1 MPEVT
6 LRQRALRLLA
16 RREYSRVELGRRLA
30 RDAPDI
36 GELESLLDRLETE
49 KLLSSAR
56 FAESL
61 THRRA
66 LRYGNSRIVQEL
78 REHELPDALVKS
90 HMAQLAITEFERCQ
104 VVWQK
109 KFGTLPENIMEKAR
123 QARFLSGRGFSDA
136 VIQRVL
142 KGMGP
147 ES

>member
-16 RREYSRVELGRRLA
+16 RREYSRVELGRRLT
-30 RDAPDI
+30 RDASDVS
-36 GELESLLDRLETE
+36 ELESLLDRLESE

-66 LRYGNSRIVQEL
+66 LRYGNSRIAQEL
-78 REHELPDALVKS
+78 RQHELPDALVKS
-90 HMAQLAITEFERCQ
+90 QMEQLAASEFERCHA
-104 VVWQK
+104 VWQK

-123 QARFLSGRGFSDA
+123 QARFLTGRGFSGG

-142 KGMGP
+142 KG
-147 ES
+147 